1 MNVEITIK
9 FPSNCDAIRFPMSD
23 HQMSALLDLLL
34 DALEAYQH
42 SMQQRIKDLED
53 EFASESDILSRL
65 GRKLTAKQAQDFKR
79 ILRERHLS
87 EKDICKKYGADSIED
102 LTGSDALDV
111 IARILLAD
119 QVEAKIHEN
128 FDLLRKSVE
137 DELKNNS
144 AQHQPVLLPAE
155 NVPNTPQMS
164 PAQQNKN
171 GYRKP
176 TPDAPASPKQIKFL
190 LDLAR
195 QYGISP
201 DQIKAKFN
209 VSALESLTKT
219 QCSHA
224 IDELNGKAA

>member
-23 HQMSALLDLLL
+23 RQMSALLDLLL

-42 SMQQRIKDLED
+42 SMQQRIKDFED
-53 EFASESDILSRL
+53 DFTSGSDILSRL

-119 QVEAKIHEN
+119 QKRETKRTT
-128 FDLLRKSVE
+128 D
-137 DELKNNS
+137 KN
-144 AQHQPVLLPAE
+144 H
-155 NVPNTPQMS
+155 
-164 PAQQNKN
+164 
-171 GYRKP
+171 
-176 TPDAPASPKQIKFL
+176 
-190 LDLAR
+190 
-195 QYGISP
+195 
-201 DQIKAKFN
+201 
-209 VSALESLTKT
+209 
-219 QCSHA
+219 
-224 IDELNGKAA
+224 